1 MKLAVT
7 VTMCTPTKD
16 RLVVTAEIVH
26 RSVSGRLLAGGAM
39 VVMGSEIT
47 YFLGPQKLK
56 LV

>member
-39 VVMGSEIT
+39 VVMESEIT